1 MSSGID
7 QVAYDSYFGKPSSD
21 VSIPTRQKT
30 PEVISYTQQDESSVK
45 SEKARMA
52 ADENIDDIE
61 QLGILLRRVL
71 NAAWGDGW
79 GILSLDYPRGEDPDK
94 LDLPQITFDVNSRE
108 IAEKM
113 PIKPTLTETVFEVVA
128 GQKTGDAFNL
138 YRQWFDCIVEFN
150 FWGRTNLETRKL
162 MARFEGLIGA
172 YAGYLKRQG
181 ISEIFFLKEVNPR
194 QSMHFL
200 DGIPMRSLMYY
211 IRLER
216 ISTVRLSTIKRIDL
230 EVNAEPTVDIGT
242 EPDIYRA
249 SNITYDL

>member
-1 MSSGID
+1 MSSGIN
-7 QVAYDSYFGKPSSD
+7 QEAYDSYFGKPASD
-21 VSIPTRQKT
+21 VSIPTRRKA
-30 PEVISYTQQDESSVK
+30 PEEISYSLTDESSVK
-45 SEKARMA
+45 SEGARMA

-94 LDLPQITFDVNSRE
+94 LVLPQITFDVNSRE
-108 IAEKM
+108 ISEKTS
-113 PIKPTLTETVFEVVA
+113 IKPILTETISEVVA

-150 FWGRTNLETRKL
+150 FWGRTNLEARKL

-172 YAGYLKRQG
+172 YSGYLKRQG
-181 ISEIFFLKEVNPR
+181 ISEIFFLKEINPH

-200 DGIPMRSLMYY
+200 DGVPMRSLMYY

-216 ISTVRLSTIKRIDL
+216 ISSVRLSTIKRIDL
-230 EVNAEPTVDIGT
+230 EVNAEPTVDRGT

-249 SNITYDL
+249 SEITYDL